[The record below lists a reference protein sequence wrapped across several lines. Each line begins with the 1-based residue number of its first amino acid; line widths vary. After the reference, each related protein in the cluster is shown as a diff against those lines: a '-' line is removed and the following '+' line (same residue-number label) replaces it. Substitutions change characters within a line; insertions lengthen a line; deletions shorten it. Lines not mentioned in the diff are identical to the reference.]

1 MQMGIDLGGT
11 KTEGVVLDRH
21 GKEQARLRVAT
32 PATEGYQAII
42 NTIVQL
48 AGQLEK
54 EAGERCTIGVGTP
67 GALSTD
73 RKSVV

>member
-42 NTIVQL
+42 NTIVQ
-48 AGQLEK
+48 Q
-54 EAGERCTIGVGTP
+54 IGRAHV
-67 GALSTD
+67 
-73 RKSVV
+73 